1 MASTEEV
8 DVKVRNGFATV
19 RAVVYNDA
27 KAGLEF
33 EVFGY
38 LASYEHKVTE

>member
-1 MASTEEV
+1 LASAEEV
-8 DVKVRNGFATV
+8 DVKMGDGFATV